1 MDTKFTNSRESLD
14 NARLADTDW
23 AGLTLAERI
32 TSVELDGYV
41 VIPNLLSAEQIEKIG
56 TELDTLTTVPRD
68 YTTQLRGS
76 SDGPWPEC
84 PETARVIV

>member
-41 VIPNLLSAEQIEKIG
+41 VIPNTA
-56 TELDTLTTVPRD
+56 LDPIHADSR
-68 YTTQLRGS
+68 
-76 SDGPWPEC
+76 
-84 PETARVIV
+84 I